1 MKVIVPKLHEAAH
14 DDDGGAGAFAFELE
28 RSLDFAKS
36 FLPGRFDEAA
46 RVDEYD
52 IGIGGIR
59 ADQPAG
65 FGERRED
72 ALGVYLVL
80 RTAEA
85 DYVN

>member
-1 MKVIVPKLHEAAH
+1 MKVFAPKLHEAAH
-14 DDDGGAGAFAFELE
+14 HDDGVAGTATFELE
-28 RSLDFAKS
+28 RALDLEKS

-52 IGIGGIR
+52 IGIVGIR

-65 FGERRED
+65 LGERRED